1 MKAICSMC
9 KKEVTDVTCFHIIT
23 PYHVVQ
29 NITEE
34 EPDISYCDDC
44 WDLITKLR
52 IKNGRIVWFDG
63 SQLEK
68 GRV

>member
-9 KKEVTDVTCFHIIT
+9 QKEVTDVTSFHIIT

-34 EPDISYCDDC
+34 EPDINYCDDC

-52 IKNGRIVWFDG
+52 IKNGKMERFDG
-63 SQLEK
+63 NKLEK
-68 GRV
+68 G